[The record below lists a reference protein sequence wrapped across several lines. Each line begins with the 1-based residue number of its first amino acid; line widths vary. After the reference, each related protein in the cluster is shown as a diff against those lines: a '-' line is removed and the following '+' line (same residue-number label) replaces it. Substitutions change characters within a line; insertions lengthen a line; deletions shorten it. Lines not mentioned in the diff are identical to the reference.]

1 MIAPT
6 VGRIVADA
14 VLGEPA
20 DEALAVLD
28 VARFT
33 ENRPVP
39 ESQLI

>member
-1 MIAPT
+1 MIAPA
-6 VGRIVADA
+6 VARIVADA

-20 DEALAVLD
+20 DEALVVLD

-33 ENRPVP
+33 ENRLVP